1 MLIFPK
7 LYASLHC
14 FFSIA
19 DLITWKMKQ
28 GLMIQSLPPNA
39 SSYKNELSPDTELE
53 LQKVGFSQI
62 K

>member
-1 MLIFPK
+1 MLIFPES
-7 LYASLHC
+7 YASLHI

-28 GLMIQSLPPNA
+28 GLMIQSLQPIA
-39 SSYKNELSPDTELE
+39 SPYKNELPHDTELLFE
-53 LQKVGFSQI
+53 LQKV